1 MIYFILLHVLELIG
15 ILFYMLIRKNQKL
28 EKAVKEQQQYVD
40 SLSIVIEQSNDRLK
54 ELDDKG
60 MFASDDEIG
69 FFFENIKEIQSILND
84 FTIKG

>member
-60 MFASDDEIG
+60 IFASDDEIG

-84 FTIKG
+84 FTTKG

>member
-28 EKAVKEQQQYVD
+28 EKAVKEQQHYVD

>member
-84 FTIKG
+84 FTTKG

>member
-15 ILFYMLIRKNQKL
+15 ILFYMLIKKNQKL

>member
-28 EKAVKEQQQYVD
+28 EKVVKEQQQYVD